1 MTDDGV
7 PSPSPE
13 SSTAPAGRPHAP
25 TAPPPALAA
34 PPPAPWPRPGV
45 PALPPRPP
53 SPLAGALSAFWA
65 ERRPITPPV
74 LLGCVA
80 IGVAGG
86 ALVVGH
92 RPGAGAAV
100 VALLVAAL
108 AAPAM
113 IRRRAVGDLVTLSLA
128 VALVGVLAVRDAG
141 WVVAL
146 SLLTAAGAGAAA
158 VTSARSAPAVV
169 LGGLGWVLGAVRATR
184 WAGLGVGALA
194 GSRRGRLLGLGR
206 SVLVTVVLLTVF
218 GLLFASAD
226 PVFASY
232 LPHLEADLLPGQV
245 VVGLLVL
252 VAALTAAQLAM
263 APPGWAA
270 LGLPPGR
277 PAARG
282 EWLLPVLA
290 LDALVLAFVLVQ
302 VGALVGGHGY
312 VLATAGLGYAEY
324 AREGFAQLVA
334 VTALTLLVV
343 GVAARRAPRGTA
355 RDRLASRV
363 ALAVLC
369 VGTLGVVG
377 SALRRMDL
385 YVEAFGLTRLRV
397 LVVVAEVAM
406 AAVLVLVMVAG
417 VRWRGAWLPRAVVQ
431 VVAVAMLVLAAVNPD
446 GLIVRHNTTADLDV
460 TLDIG
465 YLQGLSADAVPA
477 MAETDEPWRS
487 RLLTCARV
495 DPDPGWAGWN
505 LGRDRAAG
513 VLAAADLPGFG
524 SAPGCERPGLDGF

>member
-7 PSPSPE
+7 PSPSSE
-13 SSTAPAGRPHAP
+13 SSTALAG
-25 TAPPPALAA
+25 
-34 PPPAPWPRPGV
+34 PPPAPPVPAVPAPATALRPAAT
-45 PALPPRPP
+45 ALPPRPP
-53 SPLAGALSAFWA
+53 SPLTRALSAFWA
-65 ERRPITPPV
+65 EREPITAPV
-74 LLGCVA
+74 LVGGLAV
-80 IGVAGG
+80 GVAGG

-92 RPGAGAAV
+92 RPGLGAAV

-108 AAPAM
+108 ATPAM
-113 IRRRAVGDLVTLSLA
+113 VRRHAVGDLVSLALA

-146 SLLTAAGAGAAA
+146 SLLTAAGVGAMA
-158 VTSARSAPAVV
+158 VTSARSAPAVL
-169 LGGLGWVLGAVRATR
+169 LGGLSWLLGALRATR
-184 WAGLGVGALA
+184 WVGRGVGALA
-194 GSRRGRLLGLGR
+194 GSRRGRLLGMGR

-226 PVFASY
+226 AVFASY
-232 LPHLEADLLPGQV
+232 LPRLEADLLPGRV

-252 VAALTAAQLAM
+252 LVALTAAHLAA
-263 APPGWAA
+263 APPGWSA

-277 PAARG
+277 PVGRA

-290 LDALVLAFVLVQ
+290 LDALVVAFVLVQ
-302 VGALVGGHGY
+302 VGALVGGHRY
-312 VLATAGLGYAEY
+312 VLATAGLSYATY

-334 VTALTLLVV
+334 VTALTLVV
-343 GVAARRAPRGTA
+343 IGVAARRAPRGTA
-355 RDRLASRV
+355 RDRWETGV

-369 VGTLGVVG
+369 VGTLGVVA

-406 AAVLVLVMVAG
+406 AVVLVLVMAAG

-431 VVAVAMLVLAAVNPD
+431 VVAVATLVLAAVNPD
-446 GLIVRHNTTADLDV
+446 ALIVRHNTTADLAVALDV
-460 TLDIG
+460 G

-505 LGRDRAAG
+505 LGRDRAAD
-513 VLAAADLPGFG
+513 VLADADLPGFG
-524 SAPGCERPGLDGF
+524 PGAGCERPGLDGF